1 MILIYDT
8 ETTDRYNFKAPP
20 LDPSQPR
27 MVSLAALGLTDDG
40 KDEIAMLYGIV
51 RPDDFKI
58 DNKSQAARVNGIT
71 QEYAMAYGVNGT
83 GLVYSFLRMFL
94 EARIAI
100 AFNNSFDNAIMIS
113 ELERR
118 CPDQRY
124 MFDVNKTRC
133 AMMAASACMK
143 MPNRYGYEG
152 YAWPKLEE
160 AYAWLFNMKM
170 ENAHNAM
177 GDVRST
183 AWFSM
188 GLQDLN
194 YWDITNDRVLI

>member
-8 ETTDRYNFKAPP
+8 ETTDKYNFKAPP

-40 KDEIAMLYGIV
+40 KDEIAMFYGIV

-58 DNKSQAARVNGIT
+58 DNNSQAARVNGIT
-71 QEYAMAYGVNGT
+71 HEYAMAYGMNGT
-83 GLVYSFLRMFL
+83 AIMNCFLRLWL
-94 EARIAI
+94 EAKVAI
-100 AFNNSFDNAIMIS
+100 AFNNKFDNAIIDS

-118 CPDQRY
+118 TPDHRHL
-124 MFDVNKTRC
+124 FDKDRSRC

-160 AYAWLFNMKM
+160 AYAWLFNQKM

-177 GDVRST
+177 GDVRAT
-183 AWFSM
+183 GWFST
-188 GLQDLN
+188 GLQQLN
-194 YWDITNDRVLI
+194 YWDIVGDQVLI